1 MSRSDLHDESMYQ
14 MNSSTI
20 YVLDTSFFLYSL
32 PLSGILYTTPEIC
45 SELRDLRGRARLETL
60 LAGGLSVYTPSPAGY
75 EKVKQAARESG
86 DRKVLSPAD
95 KSLLACATDLS
106 GTVVSDDFALQNVAH
121 HLGLSVLPIM
131 QRQAKE
137 RRWEYVCT
145 GCGATG
151 IVGDDCPVCG
161 SACLRRRVK

>member
-1 MSRSDLHDESMYQ
+1 MNQ
-14 MNSSTI
+14 MNTTPI
-20 YVLDTSFFLYSL
+20 YVLDTSFFLYSV
-32 PLSGILYTTPEIC
+32 PLSGSFYTTSEIC
-45 SELRDLRGRARLETL
+45 DELRDLRGRARLETL
-60 LAGGLSVYTPSPAGY
+60 LAGGLSLYSPSPAGY
-75 EKVKQAARESG
+75 EKVEQAARESG
-86 DRKVLSPAD
+86 DRNVLSPAD

-145 GCGATG
+145 GCKATG
-151 IVGDDCPVCG
+151 IVGNDCPICG
-161 SACLRRRVK
+161 SACVRRRVK